1 MRRLIVLLVLL
12 AAPFAVVPAAQA
24 GGGGCHGP
32 VTANGAETTVPIRS
46 GCFTPTV
53 TEVGVGDTVTWVN
66 DDPYEHDVAA
76 VGGAWSSDTLQQG
89 DEFSQTFDAAGV
101 YVYVCRFHP
110 GMAGAVDVVD
120 ADEAQPI
127 AAVTTPTGAENGDG
141 PGLAGAAIV
150 IFVLLASIGGVGGLL
165 LRRPRL
171 G

>member
-1 MRRLIVLLVLL
+1 MRRLTVLLVLL

-32 VTANGAETTVPIRS
+32 VTANGAETTVPIES

-53 TEVGVGDTVTWVN
+53 TEVAVGETVTWVN
-66 DDPYEHDVAA
+66 RDPYAHNVVA
-76 VGGAWSSDTLQQG
+76 VGLGWGSKQMDTG
-89 DEFSQTFDAAGV
+89 VEFSHRFDAPGV
-101 YVYVCRFHP
+101 YVYVCNFHP
-110 GMAGAVDVVD
+110 GMAGAVNVL
-120 ADEAQPI
+120 DEAQPI
-127 AAVTTPTGAENGDG
+127 AAVSENGDG